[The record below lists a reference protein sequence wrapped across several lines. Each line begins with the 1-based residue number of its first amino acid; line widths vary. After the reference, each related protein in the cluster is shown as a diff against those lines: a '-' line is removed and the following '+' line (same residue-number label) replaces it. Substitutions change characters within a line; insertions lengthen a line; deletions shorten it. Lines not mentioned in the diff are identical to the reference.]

1 MQYRF
6 RLNAVAALFAAGA
19 LPFSPAALAADA
31 ANAADAAAAVAA
43 DAPAVAGST
52 AGPAA
57 AGAVVIVSGS
67 RVEHS
72 SFDFPAAIDVIGA
85 GRIRDSQMRVNASEA
100 LASVPGLVA
109 QNRQNYAQD
118 LQISSRGFGARSA
131 FGVRGVKLVADGIPA
146 SMPDGQGQAAT
157 FNLDM
162 AERIEVLRGPFSA
175 VYGNHAG
182 GVVQL
187 FTREGE
193 GAPSVETGL
202 SAGSDGA
209 RRLDVNAQGKSGG
222 VGYVLDASRFDT
234 DGYRD
239 HSAARRDQAYAKL
252 TLTPGAGAKLT
263 VTASGLRQKDTQ
275 DPLGVTWA
283 TWQRDPRAGE
293 TDATDTA
300 SPKRTFAE
308 RYNTRKSIDHQ
319 QIGATWEQ
327 QLGGSADGGKLRVT
341 VYGGNRQVIQ
351 YQAFS
356 RAFQAPA
363 SHSGGVVDFDR
374 DFSGT
379 DISWVDV
386 RNLAGGKLTS
396 TVGIEYGRSRD
407 DRKGY
412 ENFTATE
419 LGVKGKLRRDET
431 DQVSS
436 TDPYLQAEWAQGPW
450 VLNAG
455 LRHSRF
461 KVDVSDRYLSNG
473 NDSGGLRYCRTT
485 PVAGLLYKVSP
496 VLNVY
501 ASAARGFETPTLN
514 ELFYSGTGGG
524 FNLGLQ
530 PARSTHVET
539 GVKALLGTIRIDAAV
554 FQVKTRDELVVDASS
569 GGRTSYRNA
578 GKTLRRGAE
587 VSADTSLGHGFS
599 TRVALTALRAVYDQA
614 FGNVLKGGRLPGVPN
629 AYAYGELAWQ
639 PPSRALGAA
648 IETVASA
655 RVYAEDSNT
664 EKTAPGYAIVNLRLT
679 AQQETGGWRFKQFAR
694 LNNAADRAYVGSVIV
709 GDTNKRYYEGAPGRN
724 WQLGAS
730 AQYQF

>member
-1 MQYRF
+1 MHHRF
-6 RLNAVAALFAAGA
+6 RLKAVAALFAAGV
-19 LPFSPAALAADA
+19 LPLAPGHAADTA
-31 ANAADAAAAVAA
+31 A
-43 DAPAVAGST
+43 
-52 AGPAA
+52 
-57 AGAVVIVSGS
+57 AVVIVSGS

-85 GRIRDSQMRVNASEA
+85 ERIRDSQMRVNASEA
-100 LASVPGLVA
+100 LAAVPGLVA

-131 FGVRGVKLVADGIPA
+131 FGVRGVKLIADGIPA

-187 FTREGE
+187 FTRDGE
-193 GAPSVETGL
+193 GAPTLEASV

-209 RRLDVNAQGKSGG
+209 RKADLNAQGKSGG
-222 VGYVLDASRFDT
+222 IGYVLDASRFDT

-252 TLTPGAGAKLT
+252 TLAPGAGSKLT
-263 VTASGLRQKDTQ
+263 ITASGLRQDDTQ

-293 TDATDTA
+293 IDTTDTA
-300 SPKRTFAE
+300 TTKRTFAE

-319 QIGATWEQ
+319 QMGAAWEQ
-327 QLGGSADGGKLRVT
+327 QFGDSKLRVT
-341 VYGGNRQVIQ
+341 AYGGNRQVIQ

-356 RAFQAPA
+356 RAFQAPS

-374 DFSGT
+374 DFAGV
-379 DISWVDV
+379 DVSWVDV
-386 RNLAGGKLTS
+386 RALAGGKLTS
-396 TVGIEYGRSRD
+396 TAGIEYSRSKDNRQ
-407 DRKGY
+407 GY

-431 DQVSS
+431 DEVSS
-436 TDPYLQAEWAQGPW
+436 TDPYLQSEWQQGPW

-473 NDSGGLRYCRTT
+473 DDSGGLRYSRTT
-485 PVAGLLYKVSP
+485 PVAGLLYKISP

-524 FNLGLQ
+524 FNFGLQ
-530 PARSTHVET
+530 SARSKHAEL
-539 GVKALLGTIRIDAAV
+539 GMKAMLGGGTRVNAAV
-554 FQVKTRDELVVDASS
+554 FQVKTDGELVVDAAS

-578 GKTLRRGAE
+578 SKTLRQGAE
-587 VSADTSLGHGFS
+587 VSAETSFGHGFS
-599 TRVALTALRAVYDQA
+599 ARAALTTLRAVYDQA
-614 FGNVLKGGRLPGVPN
+614 FGNVLKGSRLPGVPN
-629 AYAYGELAWQ
+629 ANGYGELAWQ
-639 PPSRALGAA
+639 SPSQGLGAA
-648 IETVASA
+648 VETIASA
-655 RVYAEDSNT
+655 KVYAEDSNT
-664 EKTAPGYAIVNLRLT
+664 EKAAPGYAIVNLRVT
-679 AQQETGGWRFKQFAR
+679 GKQDFGGWRFKQFAR
-694 LNNAADRAYVGSVIV
+694 INNLGDHSYVGSVIV
-709 GDTNKRYYEGAPGRN
+709 GDTNKRYYESAPGRN

-730 AQYQF
+730 AQYRF